1 MYVCILAATE
11 SRRIT
16 MNDPQLHTQTPYD
29 GLPMPQRLGAV
40 LAAAP
45 VAGSLVGPLHPGA
58 LGGTG
63 LAAMAAGLVSLAGAA
78 ALAGSAVSFLRLR
91 LPLPEALVRR
101 K

>member
-29 GLPMPQRLGAV
+29 GLPMPRRLGAV

-45 VAGSLVGPLHPGA
+45 VVGSLVGSLHPGA

-63 LAAMAAGLVSLAGAA
+63 LAAMAAGLVSLAW
-78 ALAGSAVSFLRLR
+78 LPEQPVAGDIVWR